1 MLWTFY
7 RNNFRATHNIFR
19 DDSTMKEAATA
30 ILFAITVV
38 RLFRSKYYVRK
49 SLLKT
54 STFFPRPTY
63 TERGVLLEKKVQFPD
78 GHSAFLE
85 TCMIG
90 QKKKNCNQWLKKE
103 TMQWKGICNCEH
115 QWITQKVF
123 FKPLHILN
131 QRKCWCYLF
140 TRQWRSVLMYINQ
153 RCYLF
158 TRQWRSIW
166 INQWPNIEK
175 KIQENSSW
183 HWAPHEN

>member
-1 MLWTFY
+1 MF
-7 RNNFRATHNIFR
+7 NIHW
-19 DDSTMKEAATA
+19 K
-30 ILFAITVV
+30 
-38 RLFRSKYYVRK
+38 
-49 SLLKT
+49 
-54 STFFPRPTY
+54 
-63 TERGVLLEKKVQFPD
+63 GVLLEKKVQLLD
-78 GHSAFLE
+78 GHPAFLE
-85 TCMIG
+85 TCMIDL
-90 QKKKNCNQWLKKE
+90 KKKNCNQWLKKE

-140 TRQWRSVLMYINQ
+140 TRPWRSVLMYINQ

-175 KIQENSSW
+175 KIQEDSSW
-183 HWAPHEN
+183 HWAPHENQPKQTDWVYLWGSQKRESV